1 MPQTPFSP
9 RQWRLWNV
17 GRQDLAHSVTHLPI
31 VQQDNPHQDNVDV
44 GPQGLVMIDF
54 VHLKDKQGYIS
65 QNHRFKT
72 LALHME
78 L

>member
-1 MPQTPFSP
+1 
-9 RQWRLWNV
+9 
-17 GRQDLAHSVTHLPI
+17 
-31 VQQDNPHQDNVDV
+31 
-44 GPQGLVMIDF
+44 MIDF